1 MPTGRQPLLT
11 PPREHIN
18 TEVNLALSRSS
29 GEALM
34 LVSGYI
40 FDVEGALSV
49 QQNLLSL
56 QKSMA
61 DFGVGVPYEL
71 LQLFSGL
78 DGIKPFSG

>member
-1 MPTGRQPLLT
+1 
-11 PPREHIN
+11 
-18 TEVNLALSRSS
+18 
-29 GEALM
+29 
-34 LVSGYI
+34 
-40 FDVEGALSV
+40 VEGALSV

>member
-1 MPTGRQPLLT
+1 
-11 PPREHIN
+11 
-18 TEVNLALSRSS
+18 
-29 GEALM
+29 
-34 LVSGYI
+34 
-40 FDVEGALSV
+40 VEGALSV

-61 DFGVGVPYEL
+61 DFSVGVPYEL